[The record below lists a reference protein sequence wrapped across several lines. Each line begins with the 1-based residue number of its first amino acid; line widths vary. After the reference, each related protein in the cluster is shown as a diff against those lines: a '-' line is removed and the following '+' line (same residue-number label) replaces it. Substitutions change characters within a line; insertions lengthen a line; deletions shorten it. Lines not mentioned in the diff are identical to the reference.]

1 MVTLLLDSTRLEVA
15 LSFTERKMSFRRKN
29 VFIERSAI
37 AKVQLTGDAWN
48 WLRGVAS
55 PGTYLPGLIA
65 MGTWTSASGS
75 DFAVIRRRR
84 PAVVI
89 DLEGDAEFQRIVL
102 TTTHGLALITAL
114 HLDDVDEAAD
124 VAQLAGADAA
134 QPAPASTPRTR
145 PAAKPAQA

>member
-15 LSFTERKMSFRRKN
+15 LSFSERTLAFHKQN

-37 AKVQLTGDAWN
+37 TKVQLTDDAWN
-48 WLRGVAS
+48 WLRGVPS

-65 MGTWTSASGS
+65 MGTWRSASGS

-89 DLEGDAEFQRIVL
+89 DLAGHPEFERVVL
-102 TTTHGLALITAL
+102 TTAHGLALVQAL
-114 HLDDVDEAAD
+114 RIDEVDKAAD
-124 VAQLAGADAA
+124 VTELAVAPR
-134 QPAPASTPRTR
+134 PAKPRKR
-145 PAAKPAQA
+145 PAAKPATA

>member
-15 LSFTERKMSFRRKN
+15 LSFSERTLAFHKQN

-37 AKVQLTGDAWN
+37 TKVQLTDDAWN
-48 WLRGVAS
+48 WLRGVPS

-65 MGTWTSASGS
+65 MGTWRSASGS

-89 DLEGDAEFQRIVL
+89 DLAGHPEFERVVL
-102 TTTHGLALITAL
+102 TTAHGLALVQAL
-114 HLDDVDEAAD
+114 RIDEVDEAAD
-124 VAQLAGADAA
+124 VTELAVAPR
-134 QPAPASTPRTR
+134 PAKPRKR
-145 PAAKPAQA
+145 PAAKPATA